1 MHASTLQVDVL
12 VIGAGLAGTQA
23 AYAAA
28 QRGARVAITSSSHIF
43 SGSSFS
49 RSTFEMIVL
58 KPPRDSEKDELIRT
72 IEAVGQNV
80 TDHEL
85 VKTMVDHIAGAHENL
100 NQQKLSLIH
109 PRGEE
114 AQTYIPSFDHR
125 RRPWC
130 KIEPK
135 RYRHALERK
144 FHELDIIEKPHLQL
158 VDLVERGQRVL
169 AEDIWDRDFFT
180 RCTSKHMPKDYAC
193 SDKPQDTHV
202 NAPTRAPEHAAGQ
215 AAEETAEQAQEH
227 APKSESEHVICGAL
241 FFDANTN
248 RFVYIKATSIVIAT
262 GGFTSIFKRSLSAR
276 AGAGNIHAVLL
287 SHGLCMSNL
296 EFMQI
301 VPAFHSNHAPII
313 CNRDMFK
320 WADFYA
326 DDTLIHPLHT
336 GDKDLLEHRS
346 QYSPFT
352 SRLSSKSFDIQLADQ
367 SLNHQLS
374 LLYTR
379 LPNRLPQPILT
390 YINTLKAAKLSMHKR
405 LNFDLYAY
413 TSNGG
418 VVIDSHTLARTA
430 CNQHIK
436 GLFAAG
442 EIAAGMQGAD
452 RLGAMSSTSCIVFG
466 QISGFEAATYACA
479 EQAHKAIKQTDTNDI
494 YIDTHSDTLYAAQ
507 AQLSLCASAQAAH
520 VEETLHMLMTRQCF
534 LIKDAPSCKRVLSS
548 ITYLHKVLASTKE
561 PTTQYRD
568 VMYTLAVQ
576 QQLIIAKMFILASL
590 KRNESRGSFYRSD
603 FPKRSSSMAFPS
615 YSWIES

>member
-28 QRGARVAITSSSHIF
+28 QLGARVAITSSSHIF

-49 RSTFEMIVL
+49 RSTYEMNVL
-58 KPPRDSEKDELIRT
+58 KPPRDSEKDELIHT

-85 VKTMVDHIAGAHENL
+85 VKTMVDHIADAHENL
-100 NQQKLSLIH
+100 KHQKLSLIH

-158 VDLVERGQRVL
+158 VDLVERGQSVL

-180 RCTSKHMPKDYAC
+180 RCTSKHMPKDYAW
-193 SDKPQDTHV
+193 SNTPQDTHV
-202 NAPTRAPEHAAGQ
+202 DAHTHAAEKAVKEAAEHAQ
-215 AAEETAEQAQEH
+215 EEAVEEE
-227 APKSESEHVICGAL
+227 PEHVICGAL
-241 FFDANTN
+241 FFDTNTN
-248 RFVYIKATSIVIAT
+248 SFIYIKATSIVMAT

-313 CNRDMFK
+313 CNRNMFK
-320 WADFYA
+320 WAEFYA
-326 DDTLIHPLHT
+326 DDTLIHPQHT

-352 SRLSSKSFDIQLADQ
+352 SRLSSKSFDLQLAYQ

-379 LPNRLPQPILT
+379 LPNRLPQSVLN
-390 YINTLKAAKLSMHKR
+390 YINMLKASKLSMHKR
-405 LNFDLYAY
+405 LNFDLCAY

-418 VVIDSHTLARTA
+418 VVIDSHALARTA
-430 CNQHIK
+430 CNQNIK

-466 QISGFEAATYACA
+466 QISGFEAATYARA
-479 EQAHKAIKQTDTNDI
+479 QQEHKPLDSTNTRDV
-494 YIDTHSDTLYAAQ
+494 YIDSRTHTLYTEQ
-507 AQLSLCASAQAAH
+507 AQLSLCASAQAPQ

-534 LIKDAPSCKRVLSS
+534 LIKDAPSCKRALSS

>member
-28 QRGARVAITSSSHIF
+28 QLGARVAITSSSHIF

-49 RSTFEMIVL
+49 RSTYEMNVL
-58 KPPRDSEKDELIRT
+58 KPPRDSEKDELIHT

-80 TDHEL
+80 TNHEL
-85 VKTMVDHIAGAHENL
+85 VKTMIDHIADAHENL
-100 NQQKLSLIH
+100 KHQKLSLIH

-158 VDLVERGQRVL
+158 VDLVERGQSVL

-180 RCTSKHMPKDYAC
+180 RCTSKHMPKDYAW
-193 SDKPQDTHV
+193 SNTPQDTHV
-202 NAPTRAPEHAAGQ
+202 DAHTHAPEQAVKEAA
-215 AAEETAEQAQEH
+215 
-227 APKSESEHVICGAL
+227 EHVICGAL

-313 CNRDMFK
+313 CNRGMFK

-326 DDTLIHPLHT
+326 DDTLIHPLQT
-336 GDKDLLEHRS
+336 DDKNLLEHRS

-390 YINTLKAAKLSMHKR
+390 YMNTLKAAKLSMHKR

-418 VVIDSHTLARTA
+418 VVIDSHALARTA

-466 QISGFEAATYACA
+466 QISGFEAATYARA
-479 EQAHKAIKQTDTNDI
+479 EQTHKA
-494 YIDTHSDTLYAAQ
+494 L
-507 AQLSLCASAQAAH
+507 
-520 VEETLHMLMTRQCF
+520 E
-534 LIKDAPSCKRVLSS
+534 
-548 ITYLHKVLASTKE
+548 
-561 PTTQYRD
+561 
-568 VMYTLAVQ
+568 
-576 QQLIIAKMFILASL
+576 
-590 KRNESRGSFYRSD
+590 
-603 FPKRSSSMAFPS
+603 
-615 YSWIES
+615 

>member
-109 PRGEE
+109 PHGEE

-158 VDLVERGQRVL
+158 VDLVERGQRIL

-202 NAPTRAPEHAAGQ
+202 DALTRAQEGAAGQEAEHAA
-215 AAEETAEQAQEH
+215 EEM
-227 APKSESEHVICGAL
+227 PKHVICGAL
-241 FFDANTN
+241 FFDTNTN
-248 RFVYIKATSIVIAT
+248 RFVYIKATSIIMAT

-276 AGAGNIHAVLL
+276 TGAGNIHAVLL

-313 CNRDMFK
+313 CNRNMFK
-320 WADFYA
+320 WAEFYA
-326 DDTLIHPLHT
+326 DDTLIHPQHT

-352 SRLSSKSFDIQLADQ
+352 SRLSSKSFDLQLAYQ

-379 LPNRLPQPILT
+379 LPNRLPQSVLT
-390 YINTLKAAKLSMHKR
+390 YINMLKASKLSMHKR

-418 VVIDSHTLARTA
+418 VVIDSHALARTA
-430 CNQHIK
+430 CNQNIK

-466 QISGFEAATYACA
+466 QISGFEAATYARA
-479 EQAHKAIKQTDTNDI
+479 QQAHKPLDSTNTRDV
-494 YIDTHSDTLYAAQ
+494 YIDSRTHTLYTEQ
-507 AQLSLCASAQAAH
+507 AQLSLCASAQAPQ
-520 VEETLHMLMTRQCF
+520 VEETLHMLMTQQCF
-534 LIKDAPSCKRVLSS
+534 LVKDAPSCKRALSS

>member
-28 QRGARVAITSSSHIF
+28 QLGARVAITSSSHIF

-49 RSTFEMIVL
+49 RSTYEMNVL
-58 KPPRDSEKDELIRT
+58 KPPRDSEKDELIHT

-85 VKTMVDHIAGAHENL
+85 VKTMIDHIADAHENL
-100 NQQKLSLIH
+100 KHQKLSLIH

-158 VDLVERGQRVL
+158 VDLVERGQCVL

-180 RCTSKHMPKDYAC
+180 RCTSKHMPKDYAW
-193 SDKPQDTHV
+193 SNKPQDTHV
-202 NAPTRAPEHAAGQ
+202 DAHTHAPEQAVKE
-215 AAEETAEQAQEH
+215 AAEHAQDRAVEE
-227 APKSESEHVICGAL
+227 ASEHVICGAL
-241 FFDANTN
+241 FFDTNTN

-326 DDTLIHPLHT
+326 DDTLIHPLQT
-336 GDKDLLEHRS
+336 DDKDLLEHRS

-352 SRLSSKSFDIQLADQ
+352 SRLSSKSFDIQLAYQ

-379 LPNRLPQPILT
+379 LPNRLPQSVLT
-390 YINTLKAAKLSMHKR
+390 YINMLKASKLSMHKR

-418 VVIDSHTLARTA
+418 VVIDSHALARTA
-430 CNQHIK
+430 CNQNIK

-466 QISGFEAATYACA
+466 QISGFEAATYARA
-479 EQAHKAIKQTDTNDI
+479 QQAHKPLDSTNTRDV
-494 YIDTHSDTLYAAQ
+494 YIDSRTHTLYTEQ
-507 AQLSLCASAQAAH
+507 AQLSLCASAQAPQ

-534 LIKDAPSCKRVLSS
+534 LIKDAPSCKRALSS

>member
-28 QRGARVAITSSSHIF
+28 QLGARVAITSSSHIF

-49 RSTFEMIVL
+49 RSTYEMNVL
-58 KPPRDSEKDELIRT
+58 KPPRDSEKDELIHT

-85 VKTMVDHIAGAHENL
+85 VKTMIDHIADAHENL
-100 NQQKLSLIH
+100 KHQKLSLIH

-158 VDLVERGQRVL
+158 VDLVERGQSVL

-180 RCTSKHMPKDYAC
+180 RCTSKHMPKDYAW
-193 SDKPQDTHV
+193 SNKPQDTHV
-202 NAPTRAPEHAAGQ
+202 DAHTHAPEQAVKE
-215 AAEETAEQAQEH
+215 AAEHAQDRAVEE
-227 APKSESEHVICGAL
+227 ASEHVICGAL
-241 FFDANTN
+241 FFDTNTN
-248 RFVYIKATSIVIAT
+248 RFVYIKATSIIMAT

-276 AGAGNIHAVLL
+276 TGAGNIHAVLL

-313 CNRDMFK
+313 CNRNMFK
-320 WADFYA
+320 WAEFYA
-326 DDTLIHPLHT
+326 DDTLIHPQHM

-352 SRLSSKSFDIQLADQ
+352 SRLSSKSFDLQLAYQ

-379 LPNRLPQPILT
+379 LPNRLPQSVLT
-390 YINTLKAAKLSMHKR
+390 YINMLKASKLSMHKR

-418 VVIDSHTLARTA
+418 VVIDSHALARTA
-430 CNQHIK
+430 CNQNIK

-466 QISGFEAATYACA
+466 QISGFEAATYARA
-479 EQAHKAIKQTDTNDI
+479 QQAHKPLDSTNTRDV
-494 YIDTHSDTLYAAQ
+494 YIDSRTHTLYTEQ
-507 AQLSLCASAQAAH
+507 AQLSLCASAQAPQ

-534 LIKDAPSCKRVLSS
+534 LIKDAPSCKRALSS

>member
-202 NAPTRAPEHAAGQ
+202 DAPTWTPEHAAGQ
-215 AAEETAEQAQEH
+215 ASEHAAEEM
-227 APKSESEHVICGAL
+227 PKHVICGAL
-241 FFDANTN
+241 FFDTNTN
-248 RFVYIKATSIVIAT
+248 RFVYIKATSIVMAT

-313 CNRDMFK
+313 CNRNMFK
-320 WADFYA
+320 WAEFYA
-326 DDTLIHPLHT
+326 DDTLIHPQHT

-352 SRLSSKSFDIQLADQ
+352 SRLSSKSFDLQLAYQ

-379 LPNRLPQPILT
+379 LPNRLPQSVLN
-390 YINTLKAAKLSMHKR
+390 YINMLKASKLSMHKR
-405 LNFDLYAY
+405 LNFDLCAY

-418 VVIDSHTLARTA
+418 VVIDSHALARTA
-430 CNQHIK
+430 CNQNIK

-466 QISGFEAATYACA
+466 QISGFEAATYARA
-479 EQAHKAIKQTDTNDI
+479 QQEHKPLDSTNTRDV
-494 YIDTHSDTLYAAQ
+494 YIDSRTHTLYTEQ
-507 AQLSLCASAQAAH
+507 AQLSLCASAQAPQ

-534 LIKDAPSCKRVLSS
+534 LIKDAPSCKRALSS

>member
-28 QRGARVAITSSSHIF
+28 QLGARVAITSSSHIF

-49 RSTFEMIVL
+49 RSTYEMNVL
-58 KPPRDSEKDELIRT
+58 KPPRDSEKDELIHT

-85 VKTMVDHIAGAHENL
+85 VKTMIDHIADAHENL
-100 NQQKLSLIH
+100 KHQKLSLIH

-158 VDLVERGQRVL
+158 VDLVERGQSVL

-180 RCTSKHMPKDYAC
+180 RCTSKHMPKDYAW
-193 SDKPQDTHV
+193 SNKPQDTHV
-202 NAPTRAPEHAAGQ
+202 DAHTHAAEKTVKEAAEHAQDRAV
-215 AAEETAEQAQEH
+215 EE
-227 APKSESEHVICGAL
+227 APEHVICGAL
-241 FFDANTN
+241 FFDTNTN
-248 RFVYIKATSIVIAT
+248 SFVYIKATSIVMAT

-313 CNRDMFK
+313 CNRNMFK

-326 DDTLIHPLHT
+326 DDTLIHPQHT
-336 GDKDLLEHRS
+336 GDEDLLEHRS

-352 SRLSSKSFDIQLADQ
+352 SRLSSKSFDIQLAYQ
-367 SLNHQLS
+367 SFNHQLS

-379 LPNRLPQPILT
+379 LPNRLPQSVLT
-390 YINTLKAAKLSMHKR
+390 YINMLKASKLSMHKR
-405 LNFDLYAY
+405 LHFDLYAY

-418 VVIDSHTLARTA
+418 VVIDSHALARTA
-430 CNQHIK
+430 CNQNIQ

-442 EIAAGMQGAD
+442 EITAGMQGAD

-466 QISGFEAATYACA
+466 QISGFEAATYARA
-479 EQAHKAIKQTDTNDI
+479 QQAHKPLKQTNTHDI
-494 YIDTHSDTLYAAQ
+494 YIDIHTDTLYTEQ
-507 AQLSLCASAQAAH
+507 AQLSLCASAQAAQ

-534 LIKDAPSCKRVLSS
+534 LIKDAPSCKRALSS

>member
-85 VKTMVDHIAGAHENL
+85 VKTMVDHIASAHENL

-135 RYRHALERK
+135 RYRHPLERK

-180 RCTSKHMPKDYAC
+180 RCTSKHMPKDYAW
-193 SDKPQDTHV
+193 SNTPQDTHV
-202 NAPTRAPEHAAGQ
+202 DAHTHAPEQAVKE
-215 AAEETAEQAQEH
+215 AAEHAQDRAVEE
-227 APKSESEHVICGAL
+227 APEHVICGAL
-241 FFDANTN
+241 FFDTNTN
-248 RFVYIKATSIVIAT
+248 SFVYIKATSIVMAT

-313 CNRDMFK
+313 CNRNMFK

-326 DDTLIHPLHT
+326 DDTLIHPQHT

-352 SRLSSKSFDIQLADQ
+352 SRLSSKSFDIQLAYQ

-379 LPNRLPQPILT
+379 LPNRLPQSVLT
-390 YINTLKAAKLSMHKR
+390 YINMLKASKLSMHKR

-418 VVIDSHTLARTA
+418 VVIDSHALARTA
-430 CNQHIK
+430 CNQNIK

-466 QISGFEAATYACA
+466 QISGFEAATYARA
-479 EQAHKAIKQTDTNDI
+479 QQAHKPLKQKNTNDI
-494 YIDTHSDTLYAAQ
+494 YIDIHTDTLYTEQ
-507 AQLSLCASAQAAH
+507 AQLSLCASAQAPQ

-534 LIKDAPSCKRVLSS
+534 LIKDAPSCKRALSS

>member
-28 QRGARVAITSSSHIF
+28 QLGARVAITSSSHIF

-49 RSTFEMIVL
+49 RSTYEMNVL
-58 KPPRDSEKDELIRT
+58 KPPRDSEKDELIHT

-85 VKTMVDHIAGAHENL
+85 VKTMIDHIADAHENL
-100 NQQKLSLIH
+100 KHQKLSLIH

-114 AQTYIPSFDHR
+114 AQTYIPSFDHQ

-180 RCTSKHMPKDYAC
+180 RCTSKHMPKDYAW
-193 SDKPQDTHV
+193 SNKPQDTHV
-202 NAPTRAPEHAAGQ
+202 DAHTHAPEQAVKE
-215 AAEETAEQAQEH
+215 AAEHAQDRAVEE
-227 APKSESEHVICGAL
+227 ASEHVICGAL
-241 FFDANTN
+241 FFDTNTN
-248 RFVYIKATSIVIAT
+248 RFVYIKATSIIMAT

-276 AGAGNIHAVLL
+276 TGAGNIHAVLL

-313 CNRDMFK
+313 CNRNMFK
-320 WADFYA
+320 WAEFYA
-326 DDTLIHPLHT
+326 DDTLIHPQHMC
-336 GDKDLLEHRS
+336 DKDLLEHRS

-352 SRLSSKSFDIQLADQ
+352 SRLSSKSFDIQLAYQ

-379 LPNRLPQPILT
+379 LPNRLPQSVLT
-390 YINTLKAAKLSMHKR
+390 YINMLKASKLSMHKR

-418 VVIDSHTLARTA
+418 VVIDSHALARTA
-430 CNQHIK
+430 CNQNIK

-466 QISGFEAATYACA
+466 QISGFEAATYARA
-479 EQAHKAIKQTDTNDI
+479 QQAHKPLDSTNTRDV
-494 YIDTHSDTLYAAQ
+494 YIDSRTHTLYTEQ
-507 AQLSLCASAQAAH
+507 AQLSLCASAQAPQ
-520 VEETLHMLMTRQCF
+520 VEETLHMLMTQQCF
-534 LIKDAPSCKRVLSS
+534 LVKDAPSCKRALSS

>member
-28 QRGARVAITSSSHIF
+28 QLGARVAITSSSHIF

-49 RSTFEMIVL
+49 RSTYEMNVL
-58 KPPRDSEKDELIRT
+58 KPPRDSEKDELIHT

-85 VKTMVDHIAGAHENL
+85 VKTMIDHIADAHENL
-100 NQQKLSLIH
+100 KHQKLSLIH

-114 AQTYIPSFDHR
+114 AQTYIPSFDHQ

-180 RCTSKHMPKDYAC
+180 RCTSKHMPKDYAW
-193 SDKPQDTHV
+193 SNKPQDTHV
-202 NAPTRAPEHAAGQ
+202 DAHTHAPEQAVKE
-215 AAEETAEQAQEH
+215 AAEHAQDRAVEE
-227 APKSESEHVICGAL
+227 ASEHVICGAL
-241 FFDANTN
+241 FFDTNTN
-248 RFVYIKATSIVIAT
+248 RFVYIKATSIIMAT

-276 AGAGNIHAVLL
+276 TGAGNIHAVLL

-313 CNRDMFK
+313 CNRNMFK
-320 WADFYA
+320 WAEFYA
-326 DDTLIHPLHT
+326 DDTLIHPQHM

-352 SRLSSKSFDIQLADQ
+352 SRLSSKSFDIQLAYQ

-379 LPNRLPQPILT
+379 LPNRLPQSVLT
-390 YINTLKAAKLSMHKR
+390 YINMLKASKLSMHKR

-418 VVIDSHTLARTA
+418 VVIDSHALARTA
-430 CNQHIK
+430 CNQNIK

-466 QISGFEAATYACA
+466 QISGFEAATYARA
-479 EQAHKAIKQTDTNDI
+479 QQAHKPLDSTNTRDV
-494 YIDTHSDTLYAAQ
+494 YIDSRTHTLYTEQ
-507 AQLSLCASAQAAH
+507 AQLSLCASAQAPQ
-520 VEETLHMLMTRQCF
+520 VEETLHMLMTQQCF
-534 LIKDAPSCKRVLSS
+534 LVKDAPSCKRALSS

-615 YSWIES
+615 YSWIDS

>member
-28 QRGARVAITSSSHIF
+28 QLGARVAITSSSHIF

-49 RSTFEMIVL
+49 RSTYEMNVL
-58 KPPRDSEKDELIRT
+58 KPPRDSEKDELIHT

-85 VKTMVDHIAGAHENL
+85 VKTMIDHIADAHENL
-100 NQQKLSLIH
+100 KHQKLSLIH

-125 RRPWC
+125 RHPWC

-158 VDLVERGQRVL
+158 VDLVERGQSVL

-180 RCTSKHMPKDYAC
+180 RCTSKHMPKDYAW
-193 SDKPQDTHV
+193 SNKPQDTHV
-202 NAPTRAPEHAAGQ
+202 DAHTHAAEKAVKEAAEHAQDRAV
-215 AAEETAEQAQEH
+215 EE
-227 APKSESEHVICGAL
+227 APEHVICGAL
-241 FFDANTN
+241 FFDTNTN
-248 RFVYIKATSIVIAT
+248 SFVYIKATSIVMAT

-313 CNRDMFK
+313 CNRNMFK
-320 WADFYA
+320 WAEFYA
-326 DDTLIHPLHT
+326 DDTLIHPQHT

-352 SRLSSKSFDIQLADQ
+352 SRLSSKSFDIQLAYQ
-367 SLNHQLS
+367 SFNHQLS

-379 LPNRLPQPILT
+379 LPNRLPQSVLT
-390 YINTLKAAKLSMHKR
+390 YINMLKASKLSMHKR
-405 LNFDLYAY
+405 LHFDLYAY

-418 VVIDSHTLARTA
+418 VVIDSHALARTA
-430 CNQHIK
+430 CNQNIQ

-442 EIAAGMQGAD
+442 EITAGMQGAD

-466 QISGFEAATYACA
+466 QISGFEAATYARA
-479 EQAHKAIKQTDTNDI
+479 QQAHKPLKQTNTHDI
-494 YIDTHSDTLYAAQ
+494 YIDIHTDTLYTEQ
-507 AQLSLCASAQAAH
+507 AQLSLCASAQAAQ

-534 LIKDAPSCKRVLSS
+534 LIKDAPSCKRALSS

>member
-28 QRGARVAITSSSHIF
+28 QLGARVAITSSSHIF

-49 RSTFEMIVL
+49 RSTYEMNVL
-58 KPPRDSEKDELIRT
+58 KPPRDSEKDELIHT

-85 VKTMVDHIAGAHENL
+85 VKTMIDHIADAHENL
-100 NQQKLSLIH
+100 KHQKLSLIH

-169 AEDIWDRDFFT
+169 AEDVWDRDFFT
-180 RCTSKHMPKDYAC
+180 RCTSKHMPKDYAW
-193 SDKPQDTHV
+193 SNKPQDTHV
-202 NAPTRAPEHAAGQ
+202 DAHTHAPEQAVKE
-215 AAEETAEQAQEH
+215 AAEHVQDRAVEEA
-227 APKSESEHVICGAL
+227 SEHVICGAL
-241 FFDANTN
+241 FFDTNTN
-248 RFVYIKATSIVIAT
+248 RFVYIKATSIIMAT

-276 AGAGNIHAVLL
+276 TGAGNIHAVLL

-313 CNRDMFK
+313 CNRNMFK

-326 DDTLIHPLHT
+326 DDTLIHPQHT

-352 SRLSSKSFDIQLADQ
+352 SRLSSKSFDLQLAYQ

-379 LPNRLPQPILT
+379 LPNRLPQSVLT
-390 YINTLKAAKLSMHKR
+390 YINMLKASKLSMHKR

-430 CNQHIK
+430 CNQNIK

-466 QISGFEAATYACA
+466 QISGFEAATYARA
-479 EQAHKAIKQTDTNDI
+479 QQAHKPLDSTNTRDV
-494 YIDTHSDTLYAAQ
+494 YIDSRTHTLYTEQ
-507 AQLSLCASAQAAH
+507 AQLSLCASAQAAQ
-520 VEETLHMLMTRQCF
+520 VEETLHMLMTQQCF
-534 LIKDAPSCKRVLSS
+534 LIKDAPSCKRALSS

>member
-28 QRGARVAITSSSHIF
+28 QLGARVAITSSSHIF

-49 RSTFEMIVL
+49 RSTYEMNVL
-58 KPPRDSEKDELIRT
+58 KPPRDSEKDEFIHT

-85 VKTMVDHIAGAHENL
+85 VKTMIDHIADAHENL
-100 NQQKLSLIH
+100 KHQKLSLIH

-180 RCTSKHMPKDYAC
+180 RCTSKHMPKDYAW
-193 SDKPQDTHV
+193 SNKPQDTHV
-202 NAPTRAPEHAAGQ
+202 DAHTHAAEKAVKEAAEHAQ
-215 AAEETAEQAQEH
+215 EEAVEE
-227 APKSESEHVICGAL
+227 APEHVICGAL
-241 FFDANTN
+241 FFDTNTN
-248 RFVYIKATSIVIAT
+248 RFVYIKATSIVMAT

-313 CNRDMFK
+313 CNRNMFK

-326 DDTLIHPLHT
+326 DDTLIHPQHT

-352 SRLSSKSFDIQLADQ
+352 SRLSSKSFDLQLAYQ

-379 LPNRLPQPILT
+379 LPNRLPQSVLT
-390 YINTLKAAKLSMHKR
+390 YINMLKASKLSMHKR

-430 CNQHIK
+430 CNQNIK

-466 QISGFEAATYACA
+466 QISGFEAATYARA
-479 EQAHKAIKQTDTNDI
+479 QQAHKPLDSTNTRDV
-494 YIDTHSDTLYAAQ
+494 YIDSRTHTLYTEQ
-507 AQLSLCASAQAAH
+507 AQLSLCASAQAAQ
-520 VEETLHMLMTRQCF
+520 VEETLHMLMTQQCF
-534 LIKDAPSCKRVLSS
+534 LIKDAPSCKRALSS

-561 PTTQYRD
+561 PTAQYRD

>member
-28 QRGARVAITSSSHIF
+28 QLGARVAITSSSHIF

-49 RSTFEMIVL
+49 RSTYEMNVL
-58 KPPRDSEKDELIRT
+58 KPPRDSEKDELIHT

-85 VKTMVDHIAGAHENL
+85 VKTMIDHIADAHENL
-100 NQQKLSLIH
+100 KHQKLSLIH

-158 VDLVERGQRVL
+158 VDLVERGQSVL

-180 RCTSKHMPKDYAC
+180 RCTSKHMPKDYAW
-193 SDKPQDTHV
+193 SNTPQDTHV
-202 NAPTRAPEHAAGQ
+202 DAHTHAQEQAVKE
-215 AAEETAEQAQEH
+215 AAEHVQDRAVEEA
-227 APKSESEHVICGAL
+227 SEHVICGAL
-241 FFDANTN
+241 FFETNTN
-248 RFVYIKATSIVIAT
+248 RFVYIKATSIVMAT

-276 AGAGNIHAVLL
+276 AGVGNIHAVLL

-313 CNRDMFK
+313 CNRNMFK

-326 DDTLIHPLHT
+326 DDTLIHPQHT

-352 SRLSSKSFDIQLADQ
+352 SRLSSKSFDIQLAYQ

-379 LPNRLPQPILT
+379 LPNRLPQSVLT
-390 YINTLKAAKLSMHKR
+390 YINMLKASKLSMHKR

-418 VVIDSHTLARTA
+418 VVIDSHALARTA
-430 CNQHIK
+430 CNQNIK

-466 QISGFEAATYACA
+466 QISGFEAATYARA
-479 EQAHKAIKQTDTNDI
+479 QQAHKPLKQKNTNDI
-494 YIDTHSDTLYAAQ
+494 YIDIHTDTLYTEQ
-507 AQLSLCASAQAAH
+507 AQLSLCASAQAPQ

-534 LIKDAPSCKRVLSS
+534 LIKDAPSCKRALSS

>member
-1 MHASTLQVDVL
+1 MHVSTLQVDVL

-28 QRGARVAITSSSHIF
+28 QLGARVAITSSSHIF

-49 RSTFEMIVL
+49 RSTYEMNVL
-58 KPPRDSEKDELIRT
+58 KPPRDSEKDELIHT

-85 VKTMVDHIAGAHENL
+85 VKTMVDHIADAHENL
-100 NQQKLSLIH
+100 KHQKLSLIH

-158 VDLVERGQRVL
+158 VDLVERGQSVL

-180 RCTSKHMPKDYAC
+180 RCTSKHMPKDYAW
-193 SDKPQDTHV
+193 SNKPQDTHV
-202 NAPTRAPEHAAGQ
+202 DAHTHAPEQAVKE
-215 AAEETAEQAQEH
+215 AAEHAQDRAVEE
-227 APKSESEHVICGAL
+227 ASEHVICGAL
-241 FFDANTN
+241 FFDTNTN
-248 RFVYIKATSIVIAT
+248 RFVYIKATSIIMAT

-276 AGAGNIHAVLL
+276 TGAGNIHAVLL

-313 CNRDMFK
+313 CNRNMFK
-320 WADFYA
+320 WAEFYA
-326 DDTLIHPLHT
+326 DDTLIHPQHT

-352 SRLSSKSFDIQLADQ
+352 SRLSSKSFDIQLAYQ

-379 LPNRLPQPILT
+379 LPNRLPQSVLT
-390 YINTLKAAKLSMHKR
+390 YINMLKASKLSMHKR

-418 VVIDSHTLARTA
+418 VVIDSHALARTA
-430 CNQHIK
+430 CNQNIK

-466 QISGFEAATYACA
+466 QISGFEAATYARA
-479 EQAHKAIKQTDTNDI
+479 QQAHKPLDSTNTRDV
-494 YIDTHSDTLYAAQ
+494 YIDSRTHTLYTEQ
-507 AQLSLCASAQAAH
+507 AQLSLCASAQAPQ
-520 VEETLHMLMTRQCF
+520 VEETLHMLMTQQCF
-534 LIKDAPSCKRVLSS
+534 LVKDAPSCKRALSS

>member
-28 QRGARVAITSSSHIF
+28 QLGARVAITSSSHIF

-49 RSTFEMIVL
+49 RSTYEMNVL
-58 KPPRDSEKDELIRT
+58 KPPRDSEKDELIHT

-85 VKTMVDHIAGAHENL
+85 VKTMIDHIADAHENL
-100 NQQKLSLIH
+100 KHQKLSLIH

-180 RCTSKHMPKDYAC
+180 RCTSKHMPKDYAW
-193 SDKPQDTHV
+193 SNKPQDTHV
-202 NAPTRAPEHAAGQ
+202 DAHMHAPEQAVKE
-215 AAEETAEQAQEH
+215 AAEHAQDRAVEE
-227 APKSESEHVICGAL
+227 ASEHVICGAL
-241 FFDANTN
+241 FFDTNTN
-248 RFVYIKATSIVIAT
+248 RFVYIKATSIIMAT

-276 AGAGNIHAVLL
+276 TGAGNIHAVLL

-313 CNRDMFK
+313 CNRNMFK
-320 WADFYA
+320 WAEFYA
-326 DDTLIHPLHT
+326 DDTLIHPQHT

-352 SRLSSKSFDIQLADQ
+352 SRLSSKSFDLQLAYQ

-379 LPNRLPQPILT
+379 LPNRLPQSVLT
-390 YINTLKAAKLSMHKR
+390 YINMLKASKLSMHKR

-430 CNQHIK
+430 CNQNIK

-466 QISGFEAATYACA
+466 QISGFEAATYARA
-479 EQAHKAIKQTDTNDI
+479 QQAHKPLDSTNTRDV
-494 YIDTHSDTLYAAQ
+494 YIDSRTHTLYTEQ
-507 AQLSLCASAQAAH
+507 AQLSLCASAQAAQ
-520 VEETLHMLMTRQCF
+520 VEETLHMLMTQQCF
-534 LIKDAPSCKRVLSS
+534 LIKDAPSCKRALSS

-561 PTTQYRD
+561 PTAQYRD

>member
-28 QRGARVAITSSSHIF
+28 QLGARVAITSSSHIF

-49 RSTFEMIVL
+49 RSTYEMNVL
-58 KPPRDSEKDELIRT
+58 KPPRDSEKDELIHT

-85 VKTMVDHIAGAHENL
+85 VKTMIDHIADAHENL
-100 NQQKLSLIH
+100 KHQKLSLIH

-158 VDLVERGQRVL
+158 VDLVERGQSVL

-180 RCTSKHMPKDYAC
+180 RCTSKHMPKDYAW
-193 SDKPQDTHV
+193 SNKPQDTHV
-202 NAPTRAPEHAAGQ
+202 DAHTHAAEKAVKEAAEHAQDRAV
-215 AAEETAEQAQEH
+215 EE
-227 APKSESEHVICGAL
+227 APEHVICGAL
-241 FFDANTN
+241 FFDTNTN
-248 RFVYIKATSIVIAT
+248 SFVYIKATSIVMAT

-313 CNRDMFK
+313 CNRNMFK
-320 WADFYA
+320 WAEFYA
-326 DDTLIHPLHT
+326 DDTLIHPQHT

-352 SRLSSKSFDIQLADQ
+352 SRLSSKSFDIQLAYQ

-379 LPNRLPQPILT
+379 LPNRLPQSVLT
-390 YINTLKAAKLSMHKR
+390 YINMLKASKLSMHKR

-430 CNQHIK
+430 CNQNIQ

-442 EIAAGMQGAD
+442 EITAGMQGAD

-466 QISGFEAATYACA
+466 QISGFEAATYARA
-479 EQAHKAIKQTDTNDI
+479 QQAHKPLKQTNTHDI
-494 YIDTHSDTLYAAQ
+494 YIDIHTDTLYTEQ
-507 AQLSLCASAQAAH
+507 AQLSLCASAQAAQ

-534 LIKDAPSCKRVLSS
+534 LIKDAPSCKRALSS

>member
-28 QRGARVAITSSSHIF
+28 QLGARVAITSSSHIF

-49 RSTFEMIVL
+49 RSTYEMNVL
-58 KPPRDSEKDELIRT
+58 KPPRDSEKDELIHT

-85 VKTMVDHIAGAHENL
+85 VKTMVDHIADAHENL
-100 NQQKLSLIH
+100 KHQKLSLIH

-180 RCTSKHMPKDYAC
+180 RCTSKHMPKDYAW
-193 SDKPQDTHV
+193 SNTPQDTHV
-202 NAPTRAPEHAAGQ
+202 DAHTHAPEQ
-215 AAEETAEQAQEH
+215 AAKEAAEH
-227 APKSESEHVICGAL
+227 AQDRAVEEASEHVICGAL
-241 FFDANTN
+241 FFDTNTN
-248 RFVYIKATSIVIAT
+248 RFVYIKATSIIMAT

-276 AGAGNIHAVLL
+276 TGAGNIHAVLL

-313 CNRDMFK
+313 CNRNMFK
-320 WADFYA
+320 WAEFYA
-326 DDTLIHPLHT
+326 DDTLIHPQHT

-352 SRLSSKSFDIQLADQ
+352 SRLSSKSFDIQLAYQ
-367 SLNHQLS
+367 SFNHQLS

-379 LPNRLPQPILT
+379 LPNRLPQSVLT
-390 YINTLKAAKLSMHKR
+390 YINMLKASKLSMHKR
-405 LNFDLYAY
+405 LHFDLYAY

-418 VVIDSHTLARTA
+418 VVIDSHALARTA
-430 CNQHIK
+430 CNQNIQ

-442 EIAAGMQGAD
+442 EITAGMQGAD

-466 QISGFEAATYACA
+466 QISGFEAATYARA
-479 EQAHKAIKQTDTNDI
+479 QQAHKPLDSTNTRDV
-494 YIDTHSDTLYAAQ
+494 YIDSRTHTLYTEQ
-507 AQLSLCASAQAAH
+507 AQLSLCASAQAPQ

-534 LIKDAPSCKRVLSS
+534 LIKDAPSCKRALSS

>member
-28 QRGARVAITSSSHIF
+28 QLGARVAITSSSHIF

-49 RSTFEMIVL
+49 RSTYEMNVL
-58 KPPRDSEKDELIRT
+58 KPPRDSEKDELIHT

-85 VKTMVDHIAGAHENL
+85 VKTMIDHIADAHENL
-100 NQQKLSLIH
+100 KHQKLSLIH

-158 VDLVERGQRVL
+158 VDLVERGQCVL

-180 RCTSKHMPKDYAC
+180 RCTSKHMPKDYAW
-193 SDKPQDTHV
+193 SNTPQDTHV
-202 NAPTRAPEHAAGQ
+202 DAHTHAPEQ
-215 AAEETAEQAQEH
+215 AAKEAAEH
-227 APKSESEHVICGAL
+227 AQDRAVEEASEHVICGAL
-241 FFDANTN
+241 FFETNTN
-248 RFVYIKATSIVIAT
+248 RFVYIKATSIIMAT

-276 AGAGNIHAVLL
+276 TGAGNIHAVLL

-313 CNRDMFK
+313 CNRNMFK

-326 DDTLIHPLHT
+326 DDTLIHPQHT

-352 SRLSSKSFDIQLADQ
+352 SRLSSKSFDLQLAYQ

-379 LPNRLPQPILT
+379 LPNRLPQSVLT
-390 YINTLKAAKLSMHKR
+390 YINMLKASKLSMHKR

-418 VVIDSHTLARTA
+418 VVIDSHALARTA
-430 CNQHIK
+430 CNQNIK

-466 QISGFEAATYACA
+466 QISGFEAATYARA
-479 EQAHKAIKQTDTNDI
+479 QQAHKPLKQTNTHDI
-494 YIDTHSDTLYAAQ
+494 YIDIHTDTLYTEQ
-507 AQLSLCASAQAAH
+507 AQLSLCASAQAAQ

-534 LIKDAPSCKRVLSS
+534 LIKDAPSCKRALSS

>member
-28 QRGARVAITSSSHIF
+28 QLGARVAITSSSHIF

-49 RSTFEMIVL
+49 RSTYEMNVL
-58 KPPRDSEKDELIRT
+58 KPPRDSEKDELIHT

-85 VKTMVDHIAGAHENL
+85 VKTMIDHIADAHENL
-100 NQQKLSLIH
+100 KHQKLSLIH

-158 VDLVERGQRVL
+158 VDLVERGQSVL

-180 RCTSKHMPKDYAC
+180 RCTSKHMPKDYAW
-193 SDKPQDTHV
+193 SNTPQDTHV
-202 NAPTRAPEHAAGQ
+202 DAHTHAAEKAVKEAAEHAQ
-215 AAEETAEQAQEH
+215 EEAVEEE
-227 APKSESEHVICGAL
+227 PEHVICGAL
-241 FFDANTN
+241 FFDTNTN
-248 RFVYIKATSIVIAT
+248 SFIYIKATSIVMTT

-313 CNRDMFK
+313 CNRNMFK
-320 WADFYA
+320 WAEFYA
-326 DDTLIHPLHT
+326 DDTLIHPQHT

-352 SRLSSKSFDIQLADQ
+352 SRLSSKSFDIQLAYQ

-379 LPNRLPQPILT
+379 LPNRLPQSVRT
-390 YINTLKAAKLSMHKR
+390 YINMLKASKLSMHKR

-418 VVIDSHTLARTA
+418 VVIDSHALARTA
-430 CNQHIK
+430 CNQNIK

-466 QISGFEAATYACA
+466 QISGFEAATYARA
-479 EQAHKAIKQTDTNDI
+479 QQAHKPLDSTNTRDV
-494 YIDTHSDTLYAAQ
+494 YIDSRTHTLYTEQ
-507 AQLSLCASAQAAH
+507 AQLSLCASAQAPQ
-520 VEETLHMLMTRQCF
+520 VEETLHMLMTQQCF
-534 LIKDAPSCKRVLSS
+534 LIKDAPSCKRALSS

>member
-28 QRGARVAITSSSHIF
+28 QLGARVAITSSSHIF

-49 RSTFEMIVL
+49 RSTYEMNVL

-85 VKTMVDHIAGAHENL
+85 VKTMIDHIADAHENL
-100 NQQKLSLIH
+100 KHQKLSLIH

-180 RCTSKHMPKDYAC
+180 RCTSKHMPKDYAW
-193 SDKPQDTHV
+193 SNTPQDTHV
-202 NAPTRAPEHAAGQ
+202 DAHTHAPEQAAEQASEHAA
-215 AAEETAEQAQEH
+215 EKV
-227 APKSESEHVICGAL
+227 PKHVICGAL
-241 FFDANTN
+241 FFDTNTN
-248 RFVYIKATSIVIAT
+248 RFVYIKATSIIMAT

-276 AGAGNIHAVLL
+276 TGAGNIHAVLL

-313 CNRDMFK
+313 CNRNMFK

-326 DDTLIHPLHT
+326 DDTLIHPQHT

-352 SRLSSKSFDIQLADQ
+352 SRLSSKSFDLQLAYQ

-379 LPNRLPQPILT
+379 LPNRLPQSVLT
-390 YINTLKAAKLSMHKR
+390 YINMLKASKLSMHKR

-430 CNQHIK
+430 CNQNIK

-466 QISGFEAATYACA
+466 QISGFEAATYARA
-479 EQAHKAIKQTDTNDI
+479 QQAHKPLDSTNTRDV
-494 YIDTHSDTLYAAQ
+494 YIDSRTHTLYTEQ
-507 AQLSLCASAQAAH
+507 AQLSLCASAQAAQ
-520 VEETLHMLMTRQCF
+520 VEETLHMLMTQQCF
-534 LIKDAPSCKRVLSS
+534 LIKDAPSCKRALSS

-561 PTTQYRD
+561 PTAQYRD

>member
-28 QRGARVAITSSSHIF
+28 QLGARVAITSSSHIF

-49 RSTFEMIVL
+49 RSTYEMNVL
-58 KPPRDSEKDELIRT
+58 KPPRDSEKDELIHT

-85 VKTMVDHIAGAHENL
+85 VKTMIDHIADAHENL
-100 NQQKLSLIH
+100 KHQKLSLIH

-158 VDLVERGQRVL
+158 VDLVEREQSVL

-180 RCTSKHMPKDYAC
+180 RCTSKHMPKDYAW
-193 SDKPQDTHV
+193 SNKPQDTHV
-202 NAPTRAPEHAAGQ
+202 DAHTHAAEKAVKEAAEHAQDRAV
-215 AAEETAEQAQEH
+215 EE
-227 APKSESEHVICGAL
+227 APEHVICGAL
-241 FFDANTN
+241 FFDTNTN
-248 RFVYIKATSIVIAT
+248 SFVYIKATSIVMAT

-313 CNRDMFK
+313 CNRNMFK
-320 WADFYA
+320 WAEFYA
-326 DDTLIHPLHT
+326 DDTLIHPQHT

-352 SRLSSKSFDIQLADQ
+352 SRLSSKSFDIQLAYQ
-367 SLNHQLS
+367 SFNHQLS

-379 LPNRLPQPILT
+379 LPNRLPQSVLT
-390 YINTLKAAKLSMHKR
+390 YINMLKASKLSMHKR
-405 LNFDLYAY
+405 LHFDLYAY

-418 VVIDSHTLARTA
+418 VVIDSHALARTA
-430 CNQHIK
+430 CNQNIQ

-442 EIAAGMQGAD
+442 EITAGMQGAD

-466 QISGFEAATYACA
+466 QISGFEAATYARA
-479 EQAHKAIKQTDTNDI
+479 QQARKPLDSTNTRDV
-494 YIDTHSDTLYAAQ
+494 YIDSRTHTLYTEQ
-507 AQLSLCASAQAAH
+507 AQLSLCASAQAPQ

-534 LIKDAPSCKRVLSS
+534 LIKDAPSCKRALSS

>member
-28 QRGARVAITSSSHIF
+28 QLGARVAITSSSHIF

-49 RSTFEMIVL
+49 RSTYEMNVL
-58 KPPRDSEKDELIRT
+58 KPPRDSEKDELIHT

-85 VKTMVDHIAGAHENL
+85 VKTMIDHIADAHENL
-100 NQQKLSLIH
+100 KHQKLSLIH

-180 RCTSKHMPKDYAC
+180 RCTSKHMPKDYAW
-193 SDKPQDTHV
+193 SNTPQDTHV
-202 NAPTRAPEHAAGQ
+202 DAHTHAQ
-215 AAEETAEQAQEH
+215 EQAVKE
-227 APKSESEHVICGAL
+227 APEHVICGAL
-241 FFDANTN
+241 FFETNTN
-248 RFVYIKATSIVIAT
+248 RFVYIKATSIIMAT

-276 AGAGNIHAVLL
+276 TGAGNIHAVLL

-313 CNRDMFK
+313 CNRNMFK

-326 DDTLIHPLHT
+326 DDTLIHPQHT

-352 SRLSSKSFDIQLADQ
+352 SRLSSKSFDLQLAYQ

-379 LPNRLPQPILT
+379 LPNRLPQSVLT
-390 YINTLKAAKLSMHKR
+390 YINMLKASKLSMHKR

-430 CNQHIK
+430 CNQNIK

-466 QISGFEAATYACA
+466 QISGFEAATYARA
-479 EQAHKAIKQTDTNDI
+479 HQAHKPLDSTNTRDV
-494 YIDTHSDTLYAAQ
+494 YIDSRTHTLYTEQ
-507 AQLSLCASAQAAH
+507 AQLSLCASAQAPQ

-534 LIKDAPSCKRVLSS
+534 LIKDAPSCKRALSS

>member
-202 NAPTRAPEHAAGQ
+202 DAPTWTPEHAAGQ
-215 AAEETAEQAQEH
+215 ASEHAAEEM
-227 APKSESEHVICGAL
+227 PKHVICGAL
-241 FFDANTN
+241 FFDTNTN
-248 RFVYIKATSIVIAT
+248 RFVYIKATSIIMAT

-276 AGAGNIHAVLL
+276 TGAGNIHAVLL

-301 VPAFHSNHAPII
+301 VPAFHSNHVPII
-313 CNRDMFK
+313 CNRNMFK

-326 DDTLIHPLHT
+326 DDTLIHPQHT

-352 SRLSSKSFDIQLADQ
+352 SRLSSKSFDLQLAYQ

-379 LPNRLPQPILT
+379 LPNRLPQSVLT
-390 YINTLKAAKLSMHKR
+390 YINMLKASKLSMHKR

-430 CNQHIK
+430 CNQNIK

-466 QISGFEAATYACA
+466 QISGFEAATYARA
-479 EQAHKAIKQTDTNDI
+479 QQAHKPLDSTNTRDV
-494 YIDTHSDTLYAAQ
+494 YIDSRTHTLYTEQ
-507 AQLSLCASAQAAH
+507 AQLSLCASAQAAQ
-520 VEETLHMLMTRQCF
+520 VEETLHMLMTQQCF
-534 LIKDAPSCKRVLSS
+534 LIKDAPSCKRALSS

-561 PTTQYRD
+561 PTAQYRD

>member
-1 MHASTLQVDVL
+1 MHVSTLQVDVL

-28 QRGARVAITSSSHIF
+28 QLGARVAITSSSHIF

-49 RSTFEMIVL
+49 RSTYEMNVL
-58 KPPRDSEKDELIRT
+58 KPPRDSEKDELIHT

-85 VKTMVDHIAGAHENL
+85 VKTMVDHIADAHENL
-100 NQQKLSLIH
+100 KHQKLSLIH

-158 VDLVERGQRVL
+158 VDLVERGQSVL

-180 RCTSKHMPKDYAC
+180 RCTSKHMPKDYAW
-193 SDKPQDTHV
+193 SNKPQDTHV
-202 NAPTRAPEHAAGQ
+202 DAHTHAPEQAVKE
-215 AAEETAEQAQEH
+215 AAEHAQDRAVEE
-227 APKSESEHVICGAL
+227 ASEHVICGAL
-241 FFDANTN
+241 FFDTNTN
-248 RFVYIKATSIVIAT
+248 RFVYIKATSIIMAT

-276 AGAGNIHAVLL
+276 TGAGNIHAVLL

-313 CNRDMFK
+313 CNRNMFK
-320 WADFYA
+320 WAEFYA
-326 DDTLIHPLHT
+326 DDTLIHPQHT

-352 SRLSSKSFDIQLADQ
+352 SRLSSKSFDIQLAYQ

-379 LPNRLPQPILT
+379 LPNRLPQSVLT
-390 YINTLKAAKLSMHKR
+390 YINMLKASKLSMHKR

-418 VVIDSHTLARTA
+418 VVIDSHALARTA
-430 CNQHIK
+430 CNQNIK

-466 QISGFEAATYACA
+466 QISGFEAATYARA
-479 EQAHKAIKQTDTNDI
+479 QQAHKPLDSTNTRDV
-494 YIDTHSDTLYAAQ
+494 YIDSRTDTLYTEQ
-507 AQLSLCASAQAAH
+507 AQLSLCASAQAAQ

-534 LIKDAPSCKRVLSS
+534 LIKDAPSCKRALSS

>member
-28 QRGARVAITSSSHIF
+28 QLGARVAITSSSHIF

-49 RSTFEMIVL
+49 RSTYEMNVL
-58 KPPRDSEKDELIRT
+58 KPPRDSEKDELIHT

-85 VKTMVDHIAGAHENL
+85 VKTMIDHIADAHENL
-100 NQQKLSLIH
+100 KHQKLSLIH

-180 RCTSKHMPKDYAC
+180 RCTSKHMPKDYAW
-193 SDKPQDTHV
+193 SNKPQDTHV
-202 NAPTRAPEHAAGQ
+202 DAHTHAPEQAVKE
-215 AAEETAEQAQEH
+215 AAEHAQDRAVEE
-227 APKSESEHVICGAL
+227 ASEHVICGAL
-241 FFDANTN
+241 FFDTNTN
-248 RFVYIKATSIVIAT
+248 RFVYIKATSIIMAT

-276 AGAGNIHAVLL
+276 TGAGNIHAVLL

-301 VPAFHSNHAPII
+301 IPAFHSNHAPII
-313 CNRDMFK
+313 CNRNMFK
-320 WADFYA
+320 WAEFYA
-326 DDTLIHPLHT
+326 DDTLIHPQHM

-352 SRLSSKSFDIQLADQ
+352 SRLSSKSFDIQLAYQ

-374 LLYTR
+374 LLYTC
-379 LPNRLPQPILT
+379 LPNRLPQSVLT
-390 YINTLKAAKLSMHKR
+390 YINMLKASKLSMHKR

-418 VVIDSHTLARTA
+418 VVIDSHALARTA
-430 CNQHIK
+430 CNQNIK

-466 QISGFEAATYACA
+466 QISGFEAATYARA
-479 EQAHKAIKQTDTNDI
+479 QQARKPLDSTNTRDV
-494 YIDTHSDTLYAAQ
+494 YIDSRTHTLYTEQ
-507 AQLSLCASAQAAH
+507 AQLSLCASAQAPQ
-520 VEETLHMLMTRQCF
+520 VEETLHMLMTQQCF
-534 LIKDAPSCKRVLSS
+534 LIKDAPSCKRALSS

>member
-28 QRGARVAITSSSHIF
+28 QLGARVAITSSSHIF

-49 RSTFEMIVL
+49 RSTYEMNVL
-58 KPPRDSEKDELIRT
+58 KPPRDSEKDELIHT

-202 NAPTRAPEHAAGQ
+202 DAHTHAAEKAVKEAAEHAQDRAV
-215 AAEETAEQAQEH
+215 EE
-227 APKSESEHVICGAL
+227 APEHVICGAL
-241 FFDANTN
+241 FFDTNTN
-248 RFVYIKATSIVIAT
+248 SFVYIKATSIVMAT

-313 CNRDMFK
+313 CNRNMFK
-320 WADFYA
+320 WAEFYA
-326 DDTLIHPLHT
+326 DDTLIHPQHT

-352 SRLSSKSFDIQLADQ
+352 SRLSSKSFDIQLAYQ
-367 SLNHQLS
+367 SFNHQLS

-379 LPNRLPQPILT
+379 LPNRLPQSVLT
-390 YINTLKAAKLSMHKR
+390 YINMLKASKLSMHKR

-418 VVIDSHTLARTA
+418 VVIDSHTLAHAA
-430 CNQHIK
+430 CNQNIK

-466 QISGFEAATYACA
+466 QISGFEAATYARA
-479 EQAHKAIKQTDTNDI
+479 QQAHKPLDSTNTRDV
-494 YIDTHSDTLYAAQ
+494 YIDSRTHTLYTEQ
-507 AQLSLCASAQAAH
+507 AQLSLCASAQAAQ
-520 VEETLHMLMTRQCF
+520 VEETLHMLMTQQCF
-534 LIKDAPSCKRVLSS
+534 LIKDAPSCKRALSS

-561 PTTQYRD
+561 PTAQYRD

>member
-1 MHASTLQVDVL
+1 
-12 VIGAGLAGTQA
+12 
-23 AYAAA
+23 
-28 QRGARVAITSSSHIF
+28 
-43 SGSSFS
+43 
-49 RSTFEMIVL
+49 
-58 KPPRDSEKDELIRT
+58 
-72 IEAVGQNV
+72 
-80 TDHEL
+80 
-85 VKTMVDHIAGAHENL
+85 
-100 NQQKLSLIH
+100 
-109 PRGEE
+109 
-114 AQTYIPSFDHR
+114 
-125 RRPWC
+125 
-130 KIEPK
+130 
-135 RYRHALERK
+135 
-144 FHELDIIEKPHLQL
+144 
-158 VDLVERGQRVL
+158 
-169 AEDIWDRDFFT
+169 
-180 RCTSKHMPKDYAC
+180 MPKDYAW
-193 SDKPQDTHV
+193 SNKPQDTHV
-202 NAPTRAPEHAAGQ
+202 DAHTHAAEKAVKEAAEHAQDRAV
-215 AAEETAEQAQEH
+215 EE
-227 APKSESEHVICGAL
+227 APEHVICGAL
-241 FFDANTN
+241 FFDTNTN
-248 RFVYIKATSIVIAT
+248 SFVYIKATSIVMAT

-313 CNRDMFK
+313 CNRNMFK
-320 WADFYA
+320 WAEFYA
-326 DDTLIHPLHT
+326 DDTLIHPQHT

-352 SRLSSKSFDIQLADQ
+352 SRLSSKSFDIQLAYQ

-379 LPNRLPQPILT
+379 LPNRLPQSVLT
-390 YINTLKAAKLSMHKR
+390 YINMLKASKLSMHKR

-418 VVIDSHTLARTA
+418 VVIDSHALARTA
-430 CNQHIK
+430 CNQNIK

-466 QISGFEAATYACA
+466 QISGFEAATYARA
-479 EQAHKAIKQTDTNDI
+479 QQAHKPLDSTNTRDV
-494 YIDTHSDTLYAAQ
+494 YIDSRTDTLYTEQ
-507 AQLSLCASAQAAH
+507 AQLSLCASAQAPQ

-534 LIKDAPSCKRVLSS
+534 LIKDAPSCKRALSG

>member
-28 QRGARVAITSSSHIF
+28 QLGARVAITSSSHIF

-49 RSTFEMIVL
+49 RSTYEMNVL
-58 KPPRDSEKDELIRT
+58 KPPRDSEKDELIHT

-85 VKTMVDHIAGAHENL
+85 VKTMVDHIADAHENL
-100 NQQKLSLIH
+100 KHQKLSLIH

-158 VDLVERGQRVL
+158 VDLVERGQSVL

-180 RCTSKHMPKDYAC
+180 RCTSKHMPKDYAW
-193 SDKPQDTHV
+193 SNKPQDTHV
-202 NAPTRAPEHAAGQ
+202 DAHTHAAEKAVKEAAEHAQDRAV
-215 AAEETAEQAQEH
+215 EE
-227 APKSESEHVICGAL
+227 APEHVICGAL
-241 FFDANTN
+241 FFDTNTN
-248 RFVYIKATSIVIAT
+248 RFVYIKATSIIMAT

-276 AGAGNIHAVLL
+276 TGAGNIHAVLL

-313 CNRDMFK
+313 CNRNMFK
-320 WADFYA
+320 WAEFYA
-326 DDTLIHPLHT
+326 DDTLIHPQHM

-352 SRLSSKSFDIQLADQ
+352 SRLSSKSFDIQLAYQ

-379 LPNRLPQPILT
+379 LPNRLPQSVLT
-390 YINTLKAAKLSMHKR
+390 YINMLKASKLSMHKR

-418 VVIDSHTLARTA
+418 VVIDSHALARTA
-430 CNQHIK
+430 CNQNIK
-436 GLFAAG
+436 GFFAAG

-466 QISGFEAATYACA
+466 QISGFEAATYARA
-479 EQAHKAIKQTDTNDI
+479 QQAHKPLDSTNTPDV
-494 YIDTHSDTLYAAQ
+494 YIDSRTHTLYTEQ
-507 AQLSLCASAQAAH
+507 AQLSLCASAQAAQ

-534 LIKDAPSCKRVLSS
+534 LIKDAPSCKRALSS

>member
-202 NAPTRAPEHAAGQ
+202 DAPTWTPEHAAGQ
-215 AAEETAEQAQEH
+215 ASEHAAEEM
-227 APKSESEHVICGAL
+227 PKHVICGAL
-241 FFDANTN
+241 FFETNTN
-248 RFVYIKATSIVIAT
+248 RFVYIKATSIIMAT

-276 AGAGNIHAVLL
+276 TGAGNIHAVLL

-313 CNRDMFK
+313 CNRNMFK

-326 DDTLIHPLHT
+326 DDTLIHPQHT

-352 SRLSSKSFDIQLADQ
+352 SRLSSKSFDLQLAYQ

-379 LPNRLPQPILT
+379 LPNRLPQSVLT
-390 YINTLKAAKLSMHKR
+390 YINMLKASKLSMHKR

-430 CNQHIK
+430 CNQNIK

-466 QISGFEAATYACA
+466 QISGFEAATYARA
-479 EQAHKAIKQTDTNDI
+479 QQAHKPLDSTNTRDV
-494 YIDTHSDTLYAAQ
+494 YIDSRTHTLYTEQ
-507 AQLSLCASAQAAH
+507 AQLSLCASAQAAQ
-520 VEETLHMLMTRQCF
+520 VEETLHMLMTQQCF
-534 LIKDAPSCKRVLSS
+534 LIKDAPSCKRALSS

-561 PTTQYRD
+561 PTAQYRD

>member
-28 QRGARVAITSSSHIF
+28 QLGARVAITSSSHIF

-49 RSTFEMIVL
+49 RSTYEMNVL
-58 KPPRDSEKDELIRT
+58 KPPRDSEKDELIHT

-85 VKTMVDHIAGAHENL
+85 VKTMIDHIADAHENL
-100 NQQKLSLIH
+100 KHQKLSLIH

-158 VDLVERGQRVL
+158 VDLVERGQSVL

-180 RCTSKHMPKDYAC
+180 RCTSKHMPKDYAW
-193 SDKPQDTHV
+193 SNKPQDTHV
-202 NAPTRAPEHAAGQ
+202 DAHTHAAEKAVKEAAEHAQDRAV
-215 AAEETAEQAQEH
+215 EE
-227 APKSESEHVICGAL
+227 APEHVICGAL
-241 FFDANTN
+241 FFDTNTN
-248 RFVYIKATSIVIAT
+248 SFVYIKATSIVMAT

-313 CNRDMFK
+313 CNRGMFK

-326 DDTLIHPLHT
+326 DDTLIHPLQT
-336 GDKDLLEHRS
+336 DDKNLLEHRS

-390 YINTLKAAKLSMHKR
+390 YMNTLKAAKLSMHKR

-418 VVIDSHTLARTA
+418 VVIDSHALARTA

-466 QISGFEAATYACA
+466 QISGFEAATYARA
-479 EQAHKAIKQTDTNDI
+479 QQAHKPLKQTNTHDI
-494 YIDTHSDTLYAAQ
+494 YIDIHTDTLYTEQ
-507 AQLSLCASAQAAH
+507 AQLSLCASAQAAQ

-534 LIKDAPSCKRVLSS
+534 LIKDAPSCKRALSS

>member
-28 QRGARVAITSSSHIF
+28 QLGARVAITSSSHIF

-49 RSTFEMIVL
+49 RSTYEMNVL
-58 KPPRDSEKDELIRT
+58 KPPRDSEKDELIHT

-85 VKTMVDHIAGAHENL
+85 VKTMIDHIADAHENL
-100 NQQKLSLIH
+100 KHQKLSLIH

-158 VDLVERGQRVL
+158 VDLVEREQSVL

-180 RCTSKHMPKDYAC
+180 RCTSKHMPKDYAW
-193 SDKPQDTHV
+193 SNKPQDTHV
-202 NAPTRAPEHAAGQ
+202 DAHTHAAEKAVKEAAEHAQDRAV
-215 AAEETAEQAQEH
+215 EE
-227 APKSESEHVICGAL
+227 APEHVICGAL
-241 FFDANTN
+241 FFDTNTN
-248 RFVYIKATSIVIAT
+248 SFVYIKATSIVMAT

-313 CNRDMFK
+313 CNRNMFK
-320 WADFYA
+320 WAEFYA
-326 DDTLIHPLHT
+326 DDTLIHPQHM

-352 SRLSSKSFDIQLADQ
+352 SRLSSKSFDIQLAYQ

-379 LPNRLPQPILT
+379 LPNRLPQSVLT
-390 YINTLKAAKLSMHKR
+390 YINMLKASKLSMHKR

-418 VVIDSHTLARTA
+418 VVIDSHALARTA
-430 CNQHIK
+430 CNQNIK

-466 QISGFEAATYACA
+466 QISGFEAATYARA
-479 EQAHKAIKQTDTNDI
+479 QQAHKPLDPTNTRDV
-494 YIDTHSDTLYAAQ
+494 YIDSRTHTLYTEQ
-507 AQLSLCASAQAAH
+507 AQLSLCASAQAPQ
-520 VEETLHMLMTRQCF
+520 VEETLHMLMTQQCF
-534 LIKDAPSCKRVLSS
+534 LVKDAPSCKRALSS
-548 ITYLHKVLASTKE
+548 ITYLNKVLASTKE

>member
-28 QRGARVAITSSSHIF
+28 QLGARVAITSSSHIF

-49 RSTFEMIVL
+49 RSTYEMNVL
-58 KPPRDSEKDELIRT
+58 KPPRDSEKDELIHT

-85 VKTMVDHIAGAHENL
+85 VKTMVDHIADAHENL
-100 NQQKLSLIH
+100 KHQKLSLIH

-158 VDLVERGQRVL
+158 VDLVERGQSVL

-180 RCTSKHMPKDYAC
+180 RCTSKHMPKDYAW
-193 SDKPQDTHV
+193 SNTPQDTHV
-202 NAPTRAPEHAAGQ
+202 DAHTHAAEKAVKEAAEHAQ
-215 AAEETAEQAQEH
+215 EEAVEEE
-227 APKSESEHVICGAL
+227 PEHVICGAL
-241 FFDANTN
+241 FFDTNTN
-248 RFVYIKATSIVIAT
+248 SFIYIKATSIVMTT

-313 CNRDMFK
+313 CNRNMFK
-320 WADFYA
+320 WAEFYA
-326 DDTLIHPLHT
+326 DDTLIHPQHT

-352 SRLSSKSFDIQLADQ
+352 SRLSSKSFDIQLAYQ

-379 LPNRLPQPILT
+379 LPNRLPQSVLN
-390 YINTLKAAKLSMHKR
+390 YINMLKASKLSMHKR
-405 LNFDLYAY
+405 LNFDLCAY

-418 VVIDSHTLARTA
+418 VVIDSHALARTA
-430 CNQHIK
+430 CNQNIK

-466 QISGFEAATYACA
+466 QISGFEAATYARA
-479 EQAHKAIKQTDTNDI
+479 QQEHKPLDSTNTRDV
-494 YIDTHSDTLYAAQ
+494 YIDSRTHTLYTEQ
-507 AQLSLCASAQAAH
+507 AQLSLCASAQAPQ
-520 VEETLHMLMTRQCF
+520 VEETLHMLMTQQCF
-534 LIKDAPSCKRVLSS
+534 LIKDAPSCKRALSS

>member
-28 QRGARVAITSSSHIF
+28 QLGARVAITSSSHIF

-49 RSTFEMIVL
+49 RSTYEMNVL
-58 KPPRDSEKDELIRT
+58 KPPRDSEKDELIHT

-85 VKTMVDHIAGAHENL
+85 VKTMIDHIADAHENL
-100 NQQKLSLIH
+100 KHQKLSLIH

-158 VDLVERGQRVL
+158 VDLVERGQCVL

-180 RCTSKHMPKDYAC
+180 RCTSKHMPKDYAW
-193 SDKPQDTHV
+193 SNTPQDTHV
-202 NAPTRAPEHAAGQ
+202 DAHTHAPEQAVKE
-215 AAEETAEQAQEH
+215 AAEHAQDRAVEE
-227 APKSESEHVICGAL
+227 ASEHVICGAL
-241 FFDANTN
+241 FFDTNTN
-248 RFVYIKATSIVIAT
+248 RFVYIKATSIIMAT

-276 AGAGNIHAVLL
+276 TGAGNIHAVLL

-313 CNRDMFK
+313 CNRNMFK
-320 WADFYA
+320 WAEFYA
-326 DDTLIHPLHT
+326 DDTLIHPQHT

-352 SRLSSKSFDIQLADQ
+352 SRLSSKSFDIQLAYQ

-379 LPNRLPQPILT
+379 LPNRLPQSVLT
-390 YINTLKAAKLSMHKR
+390 YINMLKASKLSMHKR

-418 VVIDSHTLARTA
+418 VVIDSHALARTA
-430 CNQHIK
+430 CNQNIK

-466 QISGFEAATYACA
+466 QISGFEAATYARA
-479 EQAHKAIKQTDTNDI
+479 QQAHKPLDSTNTRDV
-494 YIDTHSDTLYAAQ
+494 YIDSRTHTLYTEQ
-507 AQLSLCASAQAAH
+507 AQLSLCASAQAAQ
-520 VEETLHMLMTRQCF
+520 VEETLHMLMTQQCF
-534 LIKDAPSCKRVLSS
+534 LIKDAPSCKRALSS

-561 PTTQYRD
+561 PTAQYRD

>member
-1 MHASTLQVDVL
+1 MHTSTLQVDVL

-28 QRGARVAITSSSHIF
+28 QLGARVAITSSSHIF

-49 RSTFEMIVL
+49 RSTYEMNVL
-58 KPPRDSEKDELIRT
+58 KPPRDSEKDELIHT

-85 VKTMVDHIAGAHENL
+85 VKTMVDHIADAHENL
-100 NQQKLSLIH
+100 KHQKLSLIH

-180 RCTSKHMPKDYAC
+180 RCTSKHMPKDYAW
-193 SDKPQDTHV
+193 SNKPQDTHV
-202 NAPTRAPEHAAGQ
+202 DAHTHAPEQAVKE
-215 AAEETAEQAQEH
+215 AAEHAQDRAVEE
-227 APKSESEHVICGAL
+227 ASEHVICGAL
-241 FFDANTN
+241 FFDTNTN
-248 RFVYIKATSIVIAT
+248 RFVYIKATSIIMAT

-276 AGAGNIHAVLL
+276 TGAGNIHAVLL

-313 CNRDMFK
+313 CNRNMFK
-320 WADFYA
+320 WAEFYA
-326 DDTLIHPLHT
+326 DDTLIHPQHT

-352 SRLSSKSFDIQLADQ
+352 SRLSSKSFDIQLAYQ

-379 LPNRLPQPILT
+379 LPNRLPQSVLT
-390 YINTLKAAKLSMHKR
+390 YINMLKASKLSMHKR

-418 VVIDSHTLARTA
+418 VVIDSHALARTA
-430 CNQHIK
+430 CNQNIK

-466 QISGFEAATYACA
+466 QISGFEAATYARA
-479 EQAHKAIKQTDTNDI
+479 QQAHKPLDSTNTRDV
-494 YIDTHSDTLYAAQ
+494 YIDSRTHTLYTEQ
-507 AQLSLCASAQAAH
+507 AQLSLCASAQAPQ
-520 VEETLHMLMTRQCF
+520 VEETLHMLMTQQCF
-534 LIKDAPSCKRVLSS
+534 LVKDAPSCKRALSS

>member
-28 QRGARVAITSSSHIF
+28 QLGARVAITSSSHIF

-49 RSTFEMIVL
+49 RSTYEMNVL
-58 KPPRDSEKDELIRT
+58 KPPRDSEKDELIHT

-85 VKTMVDHIAGAHENL
+85 VKTMIDHIADAHENL
-100 NQQKLSLIH
+100 KHQKLSLIH

-158 VDLVERGQRVL
+158 VDLVEREQSVL

-180 RCTSKHMPKDYAC
+180 RCTSKHMPKDYAW
-193 SDKPQDTHV
+193 SNKPQDTHV
-202 NAPTRAPEHAAGQ
+202 DAHTHAAEKAVKEAAEHAQDRAV
-215 AAEETAEQAQEH
+215 EE
-227 APKSESEHVICGAL
+227 APEHVICGAL
-241 FFDANTN
+241 FFDTNTN
-248 RFVYIKATSIVIAT
+248 SFVYIKATSIVMAT

-313 CNRDMFK
+313 CNRNMFK
-320 WADFYA
+320 WAEFYA
-326 DDTLIHPLHT
+326 DDTLIHPQHT

-352 SRLSSKSFDIQLADQ
+352 SRLSSKSFDIQLAYQ
-367 SLNHQLS
+367 SFNHQLS

-379 LPNRLPQPILT
+379 LPNRLPQSVLT
-390 YINTLKAAKLSMHKR
+390 YINMLKAFKLSMHKR
-405 LNFDLYAY
+405 LHFDLYAY

-418 VVIDSHTLARTA
+418 VVIDSHALARTA
-430 CNQHIK
+430 CNQNIQ

-442 EIAAGMQGAD
+442 EITAGMQGAD

-466 QISGFEAATYACA
+466 QISGFEAATYARA
-479 EQAHKAIKQTDTNDI
+479 QQAHKPLKQTNTHDI
-494 YIDTHSDTLYAAQ
+494 YIDIHTDTLYTEQ
-507 AQLSLCASAQAAH
+507 AQLSLCASAQAAQ

-534 LIKDAPSCKRVLSS
+534 LIKDAPSCKRALSS

>member
-28 QRGARVAITSSSHIF
+28 QLGVRVAITSSSHIF

-49 RSTFEMIVL
+49 RSTYEMNVL
-58 KPPRDSEKDELIRT
+58 KPPRDSEKDELIHT

-85 VKTMVDHIAGAHENL
+85 VKTMVDHIADAHENL
-100 NQQKLSLIH
+100 KHQKLSLIH

-158 VDLVERGQRVL
+158 VDLVERGQSVL

-180 RCTSKHMPKDYAC
+180 RCTSKHMPKDYAW
-193 SDKPQDTHV
+193 SNTPQDTHV
-202 NAPTRAPEHAAGQ
+202 DAHTHAQEQAVKE
-215 AAEETAEQAQEH
+215 AAEHVQDRAVEEA
-227 APKSESEHVICGAL
+227 SEHVICGAL
-241 FFDANTN
+241 FFETNTN
-248 RFVYIKATSIVIAT
+248 RFVYIKATSIVMAT

-276 AGAGNIHAVLL
+276 AGVGNIHAVLL

-313 CNRDMFK
+313 CNRNMFK

-326 DDTLIHPLHT
+326 DDTLIHPQHT

-352 SRLSSKSFDIQLADQ
+352 SRLSSKSFDIQLAYQ

-379 LPNRLPQPILT
+379 LPNRLPQSVLT
-390 YINTLKAAKLSMHKR
+390 YINMLKASKLSMHKR
-405 LNFDLYAY
+405 LHFDLYAY

-418 VVIDSHTLARTA
+418 VVIDSHALARTA
-430 CNQHIK
+430 CNQNIK

-466 QISGFEAATYACA
+466 QISGFEAATYARA
-479 EQAHKAIKQTDTNDI
+479 QQAHKALDSTNTRDV
-494 YIDTHSDTLYAAQ
+494 YIDSRTHTLYTEQ
-507 AQLSLCASAQAAH
+507 AQLSLCASAQAAQ

-534 LIKDAPSCKRVLSS
+534 LIKDAPSCKRALSS

>member
-28 QRGARVAITSSSHIF
+28 QLGARVAITSSSHIF

-49 RSTFEMIVL
+49 RSTYEMNVL
-58 KPPRDSEKDELIRT
+58 KPPRDSEKDELIHT

-85 VKTMVDHIAGAHENL
+85 VKTMVDHIADAHENL
-100 NQQKLSLIH
+100 KHQKLSLIH

-158 VDLVERGQRVL
+158 VDLVERGQSVL
-169 AEDIWDRDFFT
+169 AEDVWDRDFFT
-180 RCTSKHMPKDYAC
+180 RCTSKHMPKDYAW
-193 SDKPQDTHV
+193 SNKPQDTHV
-202 NAPTRAPEHAAGQ
+202 DAHTHAPEQAVKE
-215 AAEETAEQAQEH
+215 AAEHAQDRAVEE
-227 APKSESEHVICGAL
+227 ASEHVICGAL
-241 FFDANTN
+241 FFDTNTN
-248 RFVYIKATSIVIAT
+248 RFVYIKATSIIMAT

-276 AGAGNIHAVLL
+276 TGAGNIHAVLL

-313 CNRDMFK
+313 CNRNMFK

-326 DDTLIHPLHT
+326 DDTLIHPQHT

-352 SRLSSKSFDIQLADQ
+352 SRLSSKSFDLQLAYQ
-367 SLNHQLS
+367 SFNHQLS

-379 LPNRLPQPILT
+379 LPNRLPQSVLT
-390 YINTLKAAKLSMHKR
+390 YINMLKASKLSMHKR

-418 VVIDSHTLARTA
+418 VVIDSHALARTA
-430 CNQHIK
+430 CNQNIK

-466 QISGFEAATYACA
+466 QISGFEAATYARA
-479 EQAHKAIKQTDTNDI
+479 QQAHKPLDSTNTRDV
-494 YIDTHSDTLYAAQ
+494 YIDSRTHTLYTEQ
-507 AQLSLCASAQAAH
+507 AQLSLCASAQAPQ

>member
-28 QRGARVAITSSSHIF
+28 QLGARVAITSSSHIF

-49 RSTFEMIVL
+49 RSTYEMNVL
-58 KPPRDSEKDELIRT
+58 KPPRDSEKDELIHT

-85 VKTMVDHIAGAHENL
+85 VKTMIDHIADAHENL
-100 NQQKLSLIH
+100 KHQKLSLIH

-180 RCTSKHMPKDYAC
+180 RCTSKHMPKDYAW
-193 SDKPQDTHV
+193 SNTPQDTHV
-202 NAPTRAPEHAAGQ
+202 DAHTHAQ
-215 AAEETAEQAQEH
+215 EQAVKE
-227 APKSESEHVICGAL
+227 APEHVICGAL
-241 FFDANTN
+241 FFETNTN
-248 RFVYIKATSIVIAT
+248 RFVYIKATSIVMAT

-276 AGAGNIHAVLL
+276 AGVGNIHAVLL

-313 CNRDMFK
+313 CNRNMFK

-326 DDTLIHPLHT
+326 DDTLIHPQHT
-336 GDKDLLEHRS
+336 GDEDLLEHRS

-352 SRLSSKSFDIQLADQ
+352 SRLSSKSFDIQLAYQ

-379 LPNRLPQPILT
+379 LPNRLPQSVLN
-390 YINTLKAAKLSMHKR
+390 YINMLKASKLSMHKR
-405 LNFDLYAY
+405 LNFDLCAY

-418 VVIDSHTLARTA
+418 VVIDSHALARTA
-430 CNQHIK
+430 CNQNIK

-466 QISGFEAATYACA
+466 QISGFEAATYARA
-479 EQAHKAIKQTDTNDI
+479 QQARKPLDSTNTRDV
-494 YIDTHSDTLYAAQ
+494 YIDSRTHTLYTEQ
-507 AQLSLCASAQAAH
+507 AQLSLCASAQAPQ

-534 LIKDAPSCKRVLSS
+534 LIKDAPSCKRALSS